1 VTSIS
6 SAFLDNKILVSIEI
20 PNHIIGIRKDSFK
33 NTSILESVEFESKSK
48 LEVIGDQAFSN
59 SVLKSIKIPN
69 STLSIGANTFQNTKF
84 LSYIEMPRTFEIS
97 TDHFGLTDEQ

>member
-1 VTSIS
+1 
-6 SAFLDNKILVSIEI
+6 
-20 PNHIIGIRKDSFK
+20 
-33 NTSILESVEFESKSK
+33 

-69 STLSIGANTFQNTKF
+69 STLSIGANAFQNTMF

-97 TDHFGLTDEQ
+97 IDHFGLTDEQ